1 MRKLKTEAGER
12 LCGKAWDVYP
22 RPQLRRKDYVNLNGQ
37 WDFTVTQSD
46 EMPSAFD
53 RKINV
58 PFPVESDLSG
68 VAEHFSEGS
77 RLWYCTSFA
86 APQGERVLLHID
98 GVDQRARVILN
109 GECLADNISTV
120 LHGIETVD
128 ITKCV
133 KPENELLICV
143 TDDLN
148 DKSYP
153 YGKQTLKR
161 GGMWYTPVSGIW
173 QTVWLEAVPKEYI
186 SGIKITPTADSA
198 EIEIFGIDSGVA
210 ACEGREYPVVNGKTI
225 IKPENL
231 RLWTP
236 ETPHLYDFTVK
247 AGEDEVQSYFALRT
261 VEVKEVNGI
270 KRLCLNGKP
279 YFFHGLLDQGYW
291 PDGIY
296 TPASP
301 ECYADD
307 ILSMKALGF
316 NTLRKHIKI
325 EPQTF
330 YYDCDRLGMIV
341 FQDMVNNGR
350 YSFLRDTALPTV
362 GMQKLGDKR
371 LNRDEKCR
379 KAFADAMEST
389 VERLYNHPCI
399 CYWTIFNEGWG
410 QFESSAM
417 YEKLKALDATRIVD
431 STSGWFR
438 CGRTDVDSRHVYF
451 KPFKIPKSD
460 MPVVLSEFGGF
471 VYKDSEHSY
480 NPDKTY
486 GYRYFKTREDFESAL
501 LKLYSEEIIPVVK
514 EGLCAAIYTQVS
526 DVEDETNGLVTY
538 DRKVCKLSAE
548 KMRDIAQKLQEEI
561 L

>member
-1 MRKLKTEAGER
+1 MHKLMTTAGKH
-12 LCGKAWDVYP
+12 LSDKAWDVYP
-22 RPQLRRKDYVNLNGQ
+22 RPQLRRKNYVNLNGQ
-37 WDFTVTQSD
+37 WDFAVTQSD
-46 EMPSAFD
+46 EIPSAFTGI
-53 RKINV
+53 INV

-77 RLWYCTSFA
+77 RLWYGTSFA
-86 APQGERVLLHID
+86 APEGERVLLHID
-98 GVDQRARVILN
+98 GVDQKARVFLN
-109 GECLADNISTV
+109 GELIADDICTI
-120 LHGIETVD
+120 LHGSETVD
-128 ITKCV
+128 ITTCIRA
-133 KPENELLICV
+133 ENQLVICV

-148 DKSYP
+148 DKSFP

-173 QTVWLEAVPKEYI
+173 QTVWLEGVPNEYI
-186 SGIKITPTADSA
+186 SGIKITPFTDRA
-198 EIEIFGIDSGVA
+198 EIEIFGMDSGVA
-210 ACEGREYPVVNGKTI
+210 ICEGREYEIANGRVT
-225 IKPENL
+225 IKPENPKLWSPESPDLYELTL
-231 RLWTP
+231 R
-236 ETPHLYDFTVK
+236 

-261 VEVKEVNGI
+261 IGVKDVNGI
-270 KRLCLNGKP
+270 KRLCLNGRP

-307 ILSMKALGF
+307 ILGMKALGF

-341 FQDMVNNGR
+341 FQDMVNNGS
-350 YSFLRDTALPTV
+350 YSFMRDTALPTA
-362 GMQKLGDKR
+362 GMQKLGDKH

-379 KAFADAMEST
+379 RAFVEAMENT
-389 VERLYNHPCI
+389 VKRLYNHPCI
-399 CYWTIFNEGWG
+399 CYWTVFNEGWG
-410 QFESSAM
+410 QFESSVM
-417 YEKLKALDATRIVD
+417 YHKMKAFDTTRIVD

-438 CGRTDVDSRHVYF
+438 CGKTDVDSRHVYF
-451 KPFKIPKSD
+451 KPFKMPKSD
-460 MPVVLSEFGGF
+460 MPVVLSEFGGY
-471 VYKDSEHSY
+471 VYKDAEHSF

-486 GYRYFKTREDFESAL
+486 GYRYFKKCEDFESAL
-501 LKLYSEEIIPVVK
+501 VKLYSEEIIPAVK

-538 DRKVCKLSAE
+538 DRKVCKLSSE
-548 KMRDIAQKLQEEI
+548 KMQDISKKLQEKI
-561 L
+561 